1 MSDARVTLALVANAS
16 APRRAAA
23 ALFPEAELCLLERA
37 DMRPVRPFYGPLF
50 DVLALRPPGA
60 CLGIVVPIRLVDH
73 ALAPPGGP
81 ALLAVADHVN
91 LELRGPLSGRWP
103 EGMARAFPALTG
115 VYQPAAVRARGGP
128 RVYSSGVVAGVGDAE
143 RLTPFEVGAV
153 QESACGAV
161 SDTLVPAAIIAAYCG
176 LTLAACGVLRAN
188 DRDEE

>member
-1 MSDARVTLALVANAS
+1 MRVTLALVANAS

-37 DMRPVRPFYGPLF
+37 DLRPARPFHGRLF
-50 DVLALRPPGA
+50 GALALQPARA

-73 ALAPPGGP
+73 TVAPPGGP
-81 ALLAVADHVN
+81 DVLAVADHVN
-91 LELRGPLSGRWP
+91 LELHGPLSGRWP

-115 VYQPAAVRARGGP
+115 LYQPAAVRARGGP

-143 RLTPFEVGAV
+143 RLTPFEFGAV

-161 SDTLVPAAIIAAYCG
+161 SDTLVPAAIIAAYYG
-176 LTLAACGVLRAN
+176 LTLAACGVLRVN
-188 DRDEE
+188 DRNEE